1 MDPTPK
7 QVEDSLAELL
17 YAGTRTEVVMM
28 ECSSPTDKIPEDTL
42 AKLMKVAHSALG
54 PIFGVQDELI
64 SAVEEEDDKD
74 DRMLRQ
80 DLGLPPLDEHDEKGA
95 PVDTF
100 EEDASRIVDE
110 AYEYCH
116 ARMGDNALRLFGY
129 DGKDRQLSDTN
140 LGVVSV
146 HPVDQPL
153 LPKSTRGRR
162 EHLVFT
168 EVERMLKDDFAP
180 QDERLKAEYEA
191 LVQEESGS
199 ISMLARAIHSRLL
212 KAALLETASRYQTRG
227 DERGGDGAN
236 GCHVIRPLSVTV
248 PALPDSVH
256 GSAIFARG
264 DTQVLCTATLGA
276 PVDGVVK
283 NNPFQETVDPR
294 SAGTEAQSNIP
305 RGPYDDLPV
314 GSLRYL
320 RSQEALLSD
329 LNSRKVKAEAELTGQ
344 SGTLDEVRR
353 FFLHYDFPSFSTGEV
368 PGRGMAANRRA
379 IGHGALAEKA
389 LRSTLPPPE
398 EFPYTVRVT
407 SEVMGSNGSSSMATV
422 CGATLALLDAG
433 IPIAQPVAGVSI
445 GLAASNFVEQRESGN
460 DSSCLLVDITGTEDH
475 YGACDFKVA
484 GTRDGVTALQLDV
497 KEPLPMGTL
506 LEALDLAKAGR
517 NAILDQM
524 SVLSDEA
531 SCGILSDLSP
541 RSVLKD
547 SSPRVAIVRFDPLRK
562 RDLIG
567 PGGAVLRQLEDR
579 FGVSLDL
586 TQEGQCLLYG
596 ANPDMVSKAR
606 SAVMDLVA
614 DVVEGE
620 VYDGTVIEIKDFGA
634 IIELLRNKEGLLHV
648 SELSDD
654 SDSHPTGNFGKVNQ
668 HLRIGQQIQVLC
680 IGVDLQGSIKLSR
693 RRVPKMK

>member
-1 MDPTPK
+1 MHFASRGAWLSRRTVPRWSFLHRRQSALARCFSAQSIVHADSVGSSDTSSKSFIRIVDGPPTRFGAGHLATLTESSVVGTTGKTVVLSTVATEHGNENSPVSLETALKTFCNAETDMLQLTVQYQERHHAVGRVPGNARRRDGLRSTDEEILASRAIDRALRPLLVKGTSVEAIHVTCSVQAHDVWGESGNPVALSLNSSSVALSRAKLLKEPVACCYLCCLQDGTVIMDPTPK

-95 PVDTF
+95 SVDTF
-100 EEDASRIVDE
+100 QEDASRIVDE

-116 ARMGDNALRLFGY
+116 SRMGDNALRLFGY
-129 DGKDRQLSDTN
+129 DGKDRQISDTN
-140 LGVVSV
+140 LGVVIV

-168 EVERMLKDDFAP
+168 EVERMLKDGFAP

-191 LVQEESGS
+191 LVQEESES

-264 DTQVLCTATLGA
+264 DTQVLCTTTLGA

-344 SGTLDEVRR
+344 SGSLDEVRSR
-353 FFLHYDFPSFSTGEV
+353 
-368 PGRGMAANRRA
+368 
-379 IGHGALAEKA
+379 
-389 LRSTLPPPE
+389 
-398 EFPYTVRVT
+398 
-407 SEVMGSNGSSSMATV
+407 
-422 CGATLALLDAG
+422 LLLC
-433 IPIAQPVAGVSI
+433 VSPFDLNYI
-445 GLAASNFVEQRESGN
+445 LSNF
-460 DSSCLLVDITGTEDH
+460 
-475 YGACDFKVA
+475 
-484 GTRDGVTALQLDV
+484 
-497 KEPLPMGTL
+497 
-506 LEALDLAKAGR
+506 
-517 NAILDQM
+517 
-524 SVLSDEA
+524 
-531 SCGILSDLSP
+531 
-541 RSVLKD
+541 
-547 SSPRVAIVRFDPLRK
+547 
-562 RDLIG
+562 
-567 PGGAVLRQLEDR
+567 
-579 FGVSLDL
+579 
-586 TQEGQCLLYG
+586 
-596 ANPDMVSKAR
+596 
-606 SAVMDLVA
+606 
-614 DVVEGE
+614 
-620 VYDGTVIEIKDFGA
+620 
-634 IIELLRNKEGLLHV
+634 
-648 SELSDD
+648 
-654 SDSHPTGNFGKVNQ
+654 
-668 HLRIGQQIQVLC
+668 QVL
-680 IGVDLQGSIKLSR
+680 GSPLLSSLR
-693 RRVPKMK
+693 LPFFQHR